1 MLAIFQ
7 VPNKFYDEGGKQVDL
22 VGDEWG
28 AKWGHVMA

>member
-7 VPNKFYDEGGKQVDL
+7 VPNKFYDGGKQVDL

-28 AKWGHVMA
+28 AKWGHVMG